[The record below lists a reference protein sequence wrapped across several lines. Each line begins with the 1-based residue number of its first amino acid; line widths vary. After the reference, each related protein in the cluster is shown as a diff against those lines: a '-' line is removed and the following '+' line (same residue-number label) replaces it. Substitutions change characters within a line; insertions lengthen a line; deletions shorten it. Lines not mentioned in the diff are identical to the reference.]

1 MPGRPVAIVADVHGN
16 LPALEAVLADAVA
29 ADAGLVVSAGD
40 VVSGPMGGECLEL
53 LARWG
58 GETAWVMGNADRGVI
73 EAFDARAAG
82 DPAPYDAHP
91 IDLFAARRLEP
102 VQRELLDRFLPAVR
116 VDDVLVCHGT
126 PSSDEGVVTKLSSLP
141 AVTGALG
148 ESDSPVVIGGHVHH
162 QFRVDIEAGSWINAG
177 SVGMPYE
184 GAPGAYWLLLSAEGC
199 EFRRSAYDLPDAL
212 ARIARTE
219 YPAYDDLVRILRGDI
234 TADDAAEAF
243 EGR

>member
-1 MPGRPVAIVADVHGN
+1 MPGTPVAIVADVHGN
-16 LPALEAVLADAVA
+16 LPALEAVLADAAVA
-29 ADAGLVVSAGD
+29 GAGLVVSAGD

-58 GETAWVMGNADRGVI
+58 GETAWVMGNADRNVI
-73 EAFDARAAG
+73 EAFDARAG
-82 DPAPYDAHP
+82 GRQAPESAHP

-102 VQRELLDRFLPAVR
+102 HQRELLDSFLPAVR

-126 PSSDEGVVTKLSSLP
+126 PGSDEGIVTKRSSLP
-141 AVTGALG
+141 AVSGALA
-148 ESDSPVVIGGHVHH
+148 ESEFPVVVGGHVHH

-184 GAPGAYWLLLSAEGC
+184 GAPGAYWLLLSGEIA
-199 EFRRSAYDLPDAL
+199 EFRRSTYDLPDAL

-219 YPAYDDLVRILRGDI
+219 YPAYDELTRILRGDI

-243 EGR
+243 ESR

>member
-1 MPGRPVAIVADVHGN
+1 MPAKSVAIVADVHGN
-16 LPALEAVLADAVA
+16 LPALEAVLTDVVA
-29 ADAGLVVSAGD
+29 AGAGLVVSAGD

-82 DPAPYDAHP
+82 REPDGSAHP
-91 IDLFAARRLEP
+91 VDLFAARRLEP
-102 VQRELLDRFLPAVR
+102 AQRELLDRFLPAVR

-126 PSSDEGVVTKLSSLP
+126 PASDEGVVTKISSLQ
-141 AVTGALG
+141 AVTAALASS
-148 ESDSPVVIGGHVHH
+148 ECPVVIGGHVHH

-184 GAPGAYWLLLSAEGC
+184 GAPGAYWLLLTAAGC
-199 EFRRSAYDLPDAL
+199 EFRRTTYDLPEAL
-212 ARIARTE
+212 ARIAETG
-219 YPAYDDLVRILRGDI
+219 YPAYDELTRILRGDI

-243 EGR
+243 EGG